1 MAKLDTKGMD
11 MVSPIHWIEES
22 QIVLANGDIY
32 SFDERPYLIG
42 ILNSKTRLKCV
53 RKARGLGFSET
64 EILGSIHGM
73 ASGRYK
79 QGVQYVFPTDT
90 DMRKFVQSR
99 FNVVIKKNPLTLG
112 RLVKNTDTTYY
123 KRVGEAN
130 LFMDGGGL
138 NKVIEGLQ
146 SESMTFRSTQIDKA
160 DIDEL
165 DMFDDANEVVR
176 SALTSM
182 MNSDVK
188 ECTCLSNP
196 SIPNYGIDKLFQQS
210 NQMYWYRQCRC
221 GALTS
226 PDKEF
231 PDLIDKKGCHCKY
244 CGGLLSWRGMWIAD
258 YPERKDLFGT
268 ESKNWEGYHISDL
281 NAPKVNPYSILEAYS
296 DKSDANLEKVYK
308 FSLGLPFMPKMN
320 ALTLMEVYD
329 CCGYQF
335 EFEKYDQPTIMG
347 VDVGSSSG
355 FHVVIGLRTGKDDYR
370 ILKVDR
376 LQSFEDVT
384 LMGHRFKV
392 KNCVCDMLPEPTYAR
407 KFQKEARFRVFLNL
421 YNTHNPTV
429 EIAWDFDKKEVKTY
443 RNYIFDTS
451 QRIVADKRVKLP
463 RRTSKI
469 EEFAKQY
476 IVPVK
481 IQDVKKQGNVFK
493 YFSPSPNDHYR
504 NAMNYF
510 LIACQISR
518 ITKPYGP
525 ETSKPVFVNN
535 DTQRY
540 I

>member
-11 MVSPIHWIEES
+11 LVSPIHWIEES

-32 SFDERPYLIG
+32 AFDKRPYLIG
-42 ILNSKTRLKCV
+42 VLNSKARLKCV

-79 QGVQYVFPTDT
+79 QGVQYIFPTDT
-90 DMRKFVQSR
+90 AMREFVQSR
-99 FNVVIKKNPLTLG
+99 FNVVIRNNPQTLG
-112 RLVKNTDTTYY
+112 KLVHNTDTTYF

-130 LFMDGGGL
+130 LFLNGGTL
-138 NKVIEGLQ
+138 TTSIEGIQ
-146 SESMTFRSTQIDKA
+146 SESMAFRGKQIDKA
-160 DIDEL
+160 DVDEL
-165 DMFDDANEVVR
+165 DMFDDADEVVD

-182 MNSDVK
+182 KNSPVK
-188 ECTCLSNP
+188 EVTCLSNP
-196 SIPNYGIDKLFQQS
+196 SIPNYGIDKIFQQS

-221 GALTS
+221 GELTS

-231 PDLIDKKGCHCKY
+231 PDLIDKQGCHCKK
-244 CGGLLSWRGMWIAD
+244 CGGLLMWRGMWIPD
-258 YPERKDLFGT
+258 YPDRNDLIGIR
-268 ESKNWEGYHISDL
+268 SKHWEGYHISDL
-281 NAPKVNPYSILEAYS
+281 NAPNDDPYSIWEKFQ
-296 DKSDANLEKVYK
+296 DKSDANLEKLYK
-308 FSLGLPFMPKMN
+308 FSLGLPFMPRMN
-320 ALTLMEVYD
+320 ALTLVEVYN
-329 CCGYQF
+329 CCGYQY
-335 EFEKYDQPTIMG
+335 EYEKYDKPTIMG

-355 FHVVIGLRTGKDDYR
+355 FHVVIGLRTGKDDYQ

-376 LQSFEDVT
+376 VQSFEDVT
-384 LMGHRFKV
+384 LMGHRFNV

-407 KFQKEARFRVFLNL
+407 KFQKEANFRVFLNL
-421 YNTHNPTV
+421 YNTTNPTV
-429 EIAWDFDKKEVKTY
+429 EVAWDFDKKEVKTY

-463 RRTSKI
+463 RRTRKL

-493 YFSPSPNDHYR
+493 YFSPSSNDHYR

-510 LIACQISR
+510 LIACQISH
-518 ITKPYGP
+518 ITRLYGSEP
-525 ETSKPVFVNN
+525 QRLNFVTN

-540 I
+540 V

>member
-1 MAKLDTKGMD
+1 MIDLLSSRA
-11 MVSPIHWIEES
+11 
-22 QIVLANGDIY
+22 
-32 SFDERPYLIG
+32 
-42 ILNSKTRLKCV
+42 RLKCI

-64 EILGSIHGM
+64 EILGSIYGC
-73 ASGRYK
+73 ASGKYR

-99 FNVVIKKNPLTLG
+99 FNVVIKRNPHTLG
-112 RLVKNTDTTYY
+112 SLVHDTDTTYY
-123 KRVGEAN
+123 KRIGDAN

-138 NKVIEGLQ
+138 NRVIEGLQ
-146 SESMTFRSTQIDKA
+146 AESMTFRGTQVDKA

-165 DMFDDANEVVR
+165 DMFDDANEIVK

-188 ECTCLSNP
+188 ECTVLSNP
-196 SIPNYGIDKLFQQS
+196 TIPNYGIDKLFQKS
-210 NQMYWYRQCRC
+210 NQMYWYRVCEDC
-221 GALTS
+221 GKLTS

-231 PDLIDKKGCHCKY
+231 PDLIDEKGCHCRF
-244 CGGLLSWRGMWIAD
+244 CGGLLMWRGKWIPD
-258 YPERKDLFGT
+258 RPERKDLYGT
-268 ESKNWEGYHISDL
+268 ESSDWEGYHISDL
-281 NAPKVNPYSILEAYS
+281 NAPKVKPKSILDAYS
-296 DKSDANLEKVYK
+296 DKSESNLEKVYK
-308 FSLGLPFMPKMN
+308 FSLGLPYMPKMN

-329 CCGYQF
+329 CCGYRF
-335 EFEKYDQPTIMG
+335 EIEKYDQPSIMG

-355 FHVVIGLRTGKDDYR
+355 FHVVIGLRTGKDTYEV
-370 ILKVDR
+370 LKVDKV
-376 LQSFEDVT
+376 QSFEDVV
-384 LMGHRFKV
+384 LMGHRFNV

-407 KFQKEARFRVFLNL
+407 KFQKEAGFRVFLNL
-421 YNTHNPTV
+421 YNTTNPTEEV
-429 EIAWDFDKKEVKTY
+429 AWDFDKKEVRTY
-443 RNYIFDTS
+443 RNFIFDTS

-476 IVPVK
+476 VVPVK
-481 IQDVKKQGNVFK
+481 IQDVKKKQGNVFK

-510 LIACQISR
+510 LIACRISQVTR
-518 ITKPYGP
+518 PDGAGP
-525 ETSKPVFVNN
+525 RKLTFVNN